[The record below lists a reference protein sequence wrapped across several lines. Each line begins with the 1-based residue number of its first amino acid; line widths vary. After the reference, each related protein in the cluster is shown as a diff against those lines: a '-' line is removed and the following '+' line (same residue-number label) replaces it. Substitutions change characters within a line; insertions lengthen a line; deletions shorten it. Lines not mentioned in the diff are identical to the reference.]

1 MSRTE
6 ADPVS
11 IVSPVL
17 RRVADAAT
25 LRPQGTPLADPLGDM
40 RERLR
45 RTGQW
50 QPHQT
55 AGRRWPVA
63 CVSLE
68 ITQRCNL
75 DCTLCYLSVLAPTE
89 N

>member
-1 MSRTE
+1 MSLS
-6 ADPVS
+6 ADPAS
-11 IVSPVL
+11 FKPHTL
-17 RRVADAAT
+17 PLPDAV
-25 LRPQGTPLADPLGDM
+25 GDM
-40 RERLR
+40 RARMQ

-50 QPHQT
+50 QSHQT

-75 DCTLCYLSVLAPTE
+75 DCTLCYLSDAAESVRDFTI
-89 N
+89 NSMRR